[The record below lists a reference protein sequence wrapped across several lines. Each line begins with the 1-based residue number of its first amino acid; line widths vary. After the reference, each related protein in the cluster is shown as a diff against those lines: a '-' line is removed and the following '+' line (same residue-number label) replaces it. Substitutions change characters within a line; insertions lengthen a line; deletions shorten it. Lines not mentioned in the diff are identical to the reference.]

1 METPLDCIITVA
13 PHVSWIESNG
23 EIILVDGNQEEVMG
37 LDNVGRDAFL
47 RLVKKEPLSRVI
59 DDLLLEYE
67 VERDV
72 LEQDLLGL
80 LHSLC
85 ERNVISSQPPLPP
98 FNATFSL

>member
-1 METPLDCIITVA
+1 METPTDYIITVA

-23 EIILVDGNQEEVMG
+23 EIILVDGNQEAVMG
-37 LDNVGRDAFL
+37 LDHVGRDAFL
-47 RLVKKEPLSRVI
+47 RLASKEPLSKVI
-59 DDLLLEYE
+59 DSLLLEYE

-85 ERNVISSQPPLPP
+85 DRNVISSQPPLPQSR
-98 FNATFSL
+98 ASSSL